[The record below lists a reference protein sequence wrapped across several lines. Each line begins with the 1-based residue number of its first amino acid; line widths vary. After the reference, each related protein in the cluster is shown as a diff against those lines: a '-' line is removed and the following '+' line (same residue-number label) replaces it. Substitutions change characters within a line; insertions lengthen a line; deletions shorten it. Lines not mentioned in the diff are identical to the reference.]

1 MFLLAGTNNSSAPSH
16 AKQPGSSQVPNPNG
30 SFVPTT
36 PGFPVQAA
44 QTPARGRAPQDTAQQ
59 MGGRHLAAPEAPQ
72 TADGRRQGPPPAERP
87 DAASFPP
94 NDDIR
99 NTPLARAWAELRD
112 GLNRGNELERERGT
126 NPRAGAVHGS
136 FDPLELSLGRS
147 QPLDAH
153 ALSGRFDGPVRT
165 GAANRAPVGE
175 GQQGATGHVARSQS
189 TNGVDQTLVGGDRTS
204 VGVDQTSL
212 RPQIRVDPYQVFRR
226 AENERHEALEGPS
239 RLRPAVIQTT
249 PEGKRGLQAP
259 IRPLVT
265 PSEARAQVR
274 SAPFTNAPITPAVL
288 NFDEEEPVHTVE
300 RLGVQPG
307 AQGGIHTRG
316 REGIEDAWDPDLPD
330 LDAGANGERRS
341 VIEPGGPTGK
351 KEVRRRTG
359 KRGRKTAAG
368 SQENG
373 QVEENGRLDTNGQ
386 SEENGQSE
394 GEEARRSPKR
404 QAVVQDSD
412 PAGGAATGRRQS
424 NGGAGKQAS
433 KQKEAMT
440 GGDAE
445 QRVGRGGQI
454 ARRRRDGCDGR
465 GGDHSEGAEANWA
478 DGRQAGQGDGAEVHR
493 SKRQARV
500 FGSSTGEGSYRA
512 ASKGKGAAPSK
523 AGPGRGKVLVY
534 STLLLRM
541 VASLLVS
548 RYVCGYVLRF
558 GIWTVLVGVCWI
570 SG

>member
-1 MFLLAGTNNSSAPSH
+1 
-16 AKQPGSSQVPNPNG
+16 
-30 SFVPTT
+30 VPTT

-44 QTPARGRAPQDTAQQ
+44 QTLARGGAPQDTAQQ
-59 MGGRHLAAPEAPQ
+59 VGGRHLAAPEAPQ
-72 TADGRRQGPPPAERP
+72 TAEGGRQGPPPAERP

-112 GLNRGNELERERGT
+112 RLDRGNELESERGT

-147 QPLDAH
+147 QPFDAH
-153 ALSGRFDGPVRT
+153 ALSGRFDGGVRS

-175 GQQGATGHVARSQS
+175 GQQGATGHVARSQR
-189 TNGVDQTLVGGDRTS
+189 TNGVDQTLVGGDQTS

-212 RPQIRVDPYQVFRR
+212 RPQIRVDPNQVFRR
-226 AENERHEALEGPS
+226 AENERHEALEGAS
-239 RLRPAVIQTT
+239 RLRPAVMQTT

-288 NFDEEEPVHTVE
+288 NFDKEEPVQTVE

-307 AQGGIHTRG
+307 AQGGIHTWG
-316 REGIEDAWDPDLPD
+316 GEEDEDAWGPDLPYS
-330 LDAGANGERRS
+330 DAGANGERRN
-341 VIEPGGPTGK
+341 VVEPGGAAGK
-351 KEVRRRTG
+351 KVVRRRPG
-359 KRGRKTAAG
+359 KRGRRIAAG
-368 SQENG
+368 SQVNG
-373 QVEENGRLDTNGQ
+373 HVEENGQLNVNGE
-386 SEENGQSE
+386 SEEIGQSE
-394 GEEARRSPKR
+394 GEDAHRLPKR
-404 QAVVQDSD
+404 QAVVQDND
-412 PAGGAATGRRQS
+412 AVAATGANGRRQ
-424 NGGAGKQAS
+424 NDGGKGKQAS
-433 KQKEAMT
+433 KRKERLP

-445 QRVGRGGQI
+445 QRGERGGQTG
-454 ARRRRDGCDGR
+454 RKRKQQSDGR
-465 GGDHSEGAEANWA
+465 GGIGEETAEANQA
-478 DGRQAGQGDGAEVHR
+478 EGRQAGKGEGAEVHR

-500 FGSSTGEGSYRA
+500 FGRSTGEGSYRA

-534 STLLLRM
+534 STLLLCM

-548 RYVCGYVLRF
+548 RYVYGYCLRF
-558 GIWTVLVGVCWI
+558 EIWSALVGVCGV
-570 SG
+570 SD